1 MENILSNKWKAP
13 THWLFF
19 LKSPKAFSL
28 IEILLVLFIL
38 AFVFAFV
45 SQRFSR
51 RDQKINRAFDKLVRL
66 NRRLVTLS
74 KLHNQTYRWVIQLDS
89 EGPEKYWVEKK
100 QEGKRGEQS
109 PDLLKWPT
117 EAQEKENQSLSQDL
131 DFAVDNSFYSEPE
144 IITPFLEITKV
155 ESSQW
160 KEDKT
165 EGLVYIYYYP
175 KGLAQEAAIQFFR
188 PDNQGSWTLYLD
200 SVTKNLQIFKKE
212 KSLAK

>member
-1 MENILSNKWKAP
+1 METSQNKRKAP
-13 THWLFF
+13 NRWLFF
-19 LKSPKAFSL
+19 FKSSKAFSL

-38 AFVFAFV
+38 AFVFVFV

-51 RDQKINRAFDKLVRL
+51 KDQKIKSTFDKLVRL

-100 QEGKRGEQS
+100 QEGKMDDQFLDWAKGQ
-109 PDLLKWPT
+109 T
-117 EAQEKENQSLSQDL
+117 TTQEKEDQSASQEL
-131 DFAVDNSFYSEPE
+131 DFAVDDSFYSEPE
-144 IITPFLEITKV
+144 IITPFLEITKA
-155 ESSQW
+155 ESSLW
-160 KEDKT
+160 EGDRTK
-165 EGLVYIYYYP
+165 GLVYIYYYP
-175 KGLAQEAAIQFFR
+175 KGLAQETTIQFFR

-200 SVTKNLQIFKKE
+200 PATKNFQVLKKE